1 MACQHQAIYE
11 SRSSFGRT
19 YDFCEKKK
27 ISIGFL
33 SQARTAATVAEI
45 RVFESFRSNSETGKE
60 CHARIDGRTVNGVDG
75 YH

>member
-1 MACQHQAIYE
+1 MWHASTKQFMKVALLSVVLTIFV
-11 SRSSFGRT
+11 R
-19 YDFCEKKK
+19 KK

-60 CHARIDGRTVNGVDG
+60 CHARVDGRTVNGVDG
-75 YH
+75 HH